1 MSLQA
6 LLEQQQHRLES
17 LLSLLQREQSL
28 LGEGAIDGDQL
39 GELAK
44 AKQKLFVEL
53 EKAESSRRSVQTRL
67 GYDLDTQ
74 GSQKA
79 AADAGCASHW
89 QRMLELTEQVAHLN
103 SLNGELIAH
112 RLQHNQHMLNLLRDA
127 AGSSLYGPDGQ
138 AQKNRRR
145 VNSRA

>member
-6 LLEQQQHRLES
+6 LLEQQHHRLES

-28 LGEGAIDGDQL
+28 LGEGSIDGDKL

-44 AKQKLFVEL
+44 AKQSLFSEL
-53 EKAESSRRSVQTRL
+53 EKAEASRRNVQTRL
-67 GYDLDTQ
+67 GYSLDTS
-74 GSQKA
+74 GSEKA

-89 QRMLELTEQVAHLN
+89 RKMLELTEQVAHLN
-103 SLNGELIAH
+103 NLNGELIAH

-138 AQKNRRR
+138 AEKHRRR